1 MADFKDTFGKALVAH
16 HRGEPADHVIER
28 DDGLIDE
35 IDTGI
40 YFLEYDDWPE
50 FEKEAM
56 LEAKGRV
63 LDVGCGA
70 GRAAVW
76 VQERG
81 HDVVGIDVSPLALE
95 VSRLRGVRD
104 CRLMDV
110 RELDFPDGA
119 FDTVLMLG
127 NNLGIGGDAGQTRR
141 ILESLH
147 RITADEGIV
156 IAETRDP
163 LKTDD
168 PAHLAYHERNRGMN
182 RPPGLVKIRIGFG
195 GKFDDRFE
203 FLLLGEEG
211 LAELLEPT
219 GWSISRVYGSGGA
232 TFVAILS
239 KGPPG
244 R

>member
-16 HRGEPADHVIER
+16 HRGKPAVHVIEL

-40 YFLEYDDWPE
+40 YFLEYDDWPD

-56 LEAKGRV
+56 LEVIGRV

-76 VQERG
+76 LQERG

-110 RELDFPDGA
+110 RELDFPDGS
-119 FDTVLMLG
+119 FETVLMLG
-127 NNLGIGGDAGQTRR
+127 NNLGIGGDTGQTRL

-168 PAHLAYHERNRGMN
+168 PAHLAYHERNRRMG

-195 GKFDDRFE
+195 GEFDDWFE
-203 FLLLGEEG
+203 FLLLVEEG

>member
-1 MADFKDTFGKALVAH
+1 LKQ
-16 HRGEPADHVIER
+16 
-28 DDGLIDE
+28 
-35 IDTGI
+35 
-40 YFLEYDDWPE
+40 
-50 FEKEAM
+50 
-56 LEAKGRV
+56 KG
-63 LDVGCGA
+63 GA
-70 GRAAVW
+70 GRATVW
-76 VQERG
+76 LQEKR
-81 HDVVGIDVSPLALE
+81 HDGVGIDVSPLALE

-141 ILESLH
+141 ILESLYK
-147 RITADEGIV
+147 ITADEGIV

-168 PAHLAYHERNRGMN
+168 PAHLAYHERNRGRD
-182 RPPGLVKIRIGFG
+182 RPPGLVKIRIGVG
-195 GKFDDRFE
+195 GECDDWFE
-203 FLLLGEEG
+203 FLLLGEEE